1 MDMSDLQMKDRM
13 ADGRIVLCGS
23 NAYEKKYYFN
33 PLFDSVPES
42 VKEELHIICVLFTEE
57 AGGVFLIVF
66 EPDGSISMETE
77 AAEEDISGIV
87 INPGGLTHTSV
98 ALLDALRGAEIP
110 AVEVHLS
117 NIFTRESYRHESV
130 TAPGCIG
137 VIAGFREVGYRM
149 ALAGLVS
156 YLNVEKDRE
165 N

>member
-1 MDMSDLQMKDRM
+1 MVMSDLQMKDRM

-77 AAEEDISGIV
+77 AAEEDILYDDI
-87 INPGGLTHTSV
+87 T
-98 ALLDALRGAEIP
+98 
-110 AVEVHLS
+110 
-117 NIFTRESYRHESV
+117 
-130 TAPGCIG
+130 
-137 VIAGFREVGYRM
+137 
-149 ALAGLVS
+149 AGLLVS
-156 YLNVEKDRE
+156 EIRRHRQTLFEELQLFYRVFVLKEDITLE
-165 N
+165 DEA

>member
-1 MDMSDLQMKDRM
+1 MVMSDLQMKDRM

-77 AAEEDISGIV
+77 AAEEDILYDDI
-87 INPGGLTHTSV
+87 T
-98 ALLDALRGAEIP
+98 
-110 AVEVHLS
+110 
-117 NIFTRESYRHESV
+117 
-130 TAPGCIG
+130 
-137 VIAGFREVGYRM
+137 
-149 ALAGLVS
+149 AGLLVS
-156 YLNVEKDRE
+156 EIRRHRQTLFEALQLFYRVFVLKEDITLE
-165 N
+165 DET

>member
-1 MDMSDLQMKDRM
+1 MAMSDLQMKDRM

-77 AAEEDISGIV
+77 AAEEDILYDDI
-87 INPGGLTHTSV
+87 T
-98 ALLDALRGAEIP
+98 
-110 AVEVHLS
+110 
-117 NIFTRESYRHESV
+117 
-130 TAPGCIG
+130 
-137 VIAGFREVGYRM
+137 
-149 ALAGLVS
+149 AGLLVS
-156 YLNVEKDRE
+156 ELRRHRQTLFEELQLFYRVFVLKEDITLE
-165 N
+165 DET

>member
-1 MDMSDLQMKDRM
+1 MAMSDLQMKDRM

-77 AAEEDISGIV
+77 AAEEDILYDDI
-87 INPGGLTHTSV
+87 T
-98 ALLDALRGAEIP
+98 
-110 AVEVHLS
+110 
-117 NIFTRESYRHESV
+117 
-130 TAPGCIG
+130 
-137 VIAGFREVGYRM
+137 
-149 ALAGLVS
+149 AGLLVS
-156 YLNVEKDRE
+156 EIRRHRQTLFEELQLFYRVFHIRYVLSVGQFVVAGNVTRPTVHPHVCIVAVSP
-165 N
+165 NT

>member
-1 MDMSDLQMKDRM
+1 MAMSDLQMKDRM

-77 AAEEDISGIV
+77 AAEEEILYDDI
-87 INPGGLTHTSV
+87 T
-98 ALLDALRGAEIP
+98 
-110 AVEVHLS
+110 
-117 NIFTRESYRHESV
+117 
-130 TAPGCIG
+130 
-137 VIAGFREVGYRM
+137 
-149 ALAGLVS
+149 AGLLVS
-156 YLNVEKDRE
+156 EIRRHRQTLFEELQLFYRVFVLKEDITLE
-165 N
+165 DET

>member
-1 MDMSDLQMKDRM
+1 MAMSDLQMKDRM

-77 AAEEDISGIV
+77 AAEEDILYDDI
-87 INPGGLTHTSV
+87 T
-98 ALLDALRGAEIP
+98 
-110 AVEVHLS
+110 
-117 NIFTRESYRHESV
+117 
-130 TAPGCIG
+130 
-137 VIAGFREVGYRM
+137 
-149 ALAGLVS
+149 AGLLVS
-156 YLNVEKDRE
+156 EIRRHRQTLFEELRLFYRVFVLKEDITLE
-165 N
+165 DET

>member
-1 MDMSDLQMKDRM
+1 MAMSDLQMKDRM

-77 AAEEDISGIV
+77 AAEEDILYDDI
-87 INPGGLTHTSV
+87 T
-98 ALLDALRGAEIP
+98 
-110 AVEVHLS
+110 
-117 NIFTRESYRHESV
+117 
-130 TAPGCIG
+130 
-137 VIAGFREVGYRM
+137 
-149 ALAGLVS
+149 AGLLVS
-156 YLNVEKDRE
+156 EIRRHRQTLFEELQLFYRVFVLKEDISTGCGKHKYYVWCI
-165 N
+165 

>member
-1 MDMSDLQMKDRM
+1 MSDLQMKDRM

-77 AAEEDISGIV
+77 AAEEDILYDDI
-87 INPGGLTHTSV
+87 T
-98 ALLDALRGAEIP
+98 
-110 AVEVHLS
+110 
-117 NIFTRESYRHESV
+117 
-130 TAPGCIG
+130 
-137 VIAGFREVGYRM
+137 
-149 ALAGLVS
+149 AGLLVS
-156 YLNVEKDRE
+156 EIRRHRQMLFEELQLFYRVFVLKEDITLE
-165 N
+165 DET

>member
-1 MDMSDLQMKDRM
+1 MAMSDLQMKDRM

-77 AAEEDISGIV
+77 AAEEDILYDDI
-87 INPGGLTHTSV
+87 T
-98 ALLDALRGAEIP
+98 
-110 AVEVHLS
+110 
-117 NIFTRESYRHESV
+117 
-130 TAPGCIG
+130 
-137 VIAGFREVGYRM
+137 
-149 ALAGLVS
+149 AGLLVS
-156 YLNVEKDRE
+156 EIRRHRQTLFEKLQLFYRVFVLKEDITLE
-165 N
+165 DET

>member
-1 MDMSDLQMKDRM
+1 MVMSDLQMKDRM

-77 AAEEDISGIV
+77 AAEEDILYDDI
-87 INPGGLTHTSV
+87 T
-98 ALLDALRGAEIP
+98 
-110 AVEVHLS
+110 
-117 NIFTRESYRHESV
+117 
-130 TAPGCIG
+130 
-137 VIAGFREVGYRM
+137 
-149 ALAGLVS
+149 AGLLVS
-156 YLNVEKDRE
+156 EIRRHRQTLFEELQLFYRVFVLKEDITLEDETQILRLVHMRKKSW
-165 N
+165 

>member
-1 MDMSDLQMKDRM
+1 MAMSDLQMKDRM

-77 AAEEDISGIV
+77 AAEEDILYDDI
-87 INPGGLTHTSV
+87 T
-98 ALLDALRGAEIP
+98 
-110 AVEVHLS
+110 
-117 NIFTRESYRHESV
+117 
-130 TAPGCIG
+130 
-137 VIAGFREVGYRM
+137 
-149 ALAGLVS
+149 AGLLVS
-156 YLNVEKDRE
+156 EIRRHRQTLFEELQLFYRLFVLKEDITLE
-165 N
+165 DET

>member
-1 MDMSDLQMKDRM
+1 MAMSDLQMKDRM

-77 AAEEDISGIV
+77 AAEEDILYDDI
-87 INPGGLTHTSV
+87 T
-98 ALLDALRGAEIP
+98 
-110 AVEVHLS
+110 
-117 NIFTRESYRHESV
+117 
-130 TAPGCIG
+130 
-137 VIAGFREVGYRM
+137 
-149 ALAGLVS
+149 AGLLISEIRRHRQTLFEELQLFYRVFV
-156 YLNVEKDRE
+156 LKEDITLE
-165 N
+165 DET

>member
-1 MDMSDLQMKDRM
+1 MAMSDLQMKDRM

-77 AAEEDISGIV
+77 AAEEDILYEDI
-87 INPGGLTHTSV
+87 T
-98 ALLDALRGAEIP
+98 
-110 AVEVHLS
+110 
-117 NIFTRESYRHESV
+117 
-130 TAPGCIG
+130 
-137 VIAGFREVGYRM
+137 
-149 ALAGLVS
+149 AGLLVS
-156 YLNVEKDRE
+156 EIRRHRKALFEELQLFYRVFVLKEDITLE
-165 N
+165 DET

>member
-1 MDMSDLQMKDRM
+1 MAMSDLQMKDRM

-77 AAEEDISGIV
+77 AAEADILYYDITAGLLVSEIRRHRQTLFEELQLFYRVFVLKEDIT
-87 INPGGLTHTSV
+87 LEDET
-98 ALLDALRGAEIP
+98 
-110 AVEVHLS
+110 
-117 NIFTRESYRHESV
+117 
-130 TAPGCIG
+130 
-137 VIAGFREVGYRM
+137 
-149 ALAGLVS
+149 
-156 YLNVEKDRE
+156 
-165 N
+165 

>member
-1 MDMSDLQMKDRM
+1 MAMSDLQMKDRM

-77 AAEEDISGIV
+77 AAEEDILYDDI
-87 INPGGLTHTSV
+87 T
-98 ALLDALRGAEIP
+98 
-110 AVEVHLS
+110 
-117 NIFTRESYRHESV
+117 
-130 TAPGCIG
+130 
-137 VIAGFREVGYRM
+137 
-149 ALAGLVS
+149 AGLLVS
-156 YLNVEKDRE
+156 EIRRHRQTLFEELQLFYRAFVLKEDITLE
-165 N
+165 DET

>member
-1 MDMSDLQMKDRM
+1 MAMSDLQMKDRM

-77 AAEEDISGIV
+77 AAEEDILYDDI
-87 INPGGLTHTSV
+87 T
-98 ALLDALRGAEIP
+98 
-110 AVEVHLS
+110 
-117 NIFTRESYRHESV
+117 
-130 TAPGCIG
+130 
-137 VIAGFREVGYRM
+137 
-149 ALAGLVS
+149 AGLLVS
-156 YLNVEKDRE
+156 EIRRHRQTLFEELQLFYRVFVLKEDITLKDE
-165 N
+165 T

>member
-57 AGGVFLIVF
+57 SGGVFLIVF

-77 AAEEDISGIV
+77 AAEEDILYDDI
-87 INPGGLTHTSV
+87 T
-98 ALLDALRGAEIP
+98 
-110 AVEVHLS
+110 
-117 NIFTRESYRHESV
+117 
-130 TAPGCIG
+130 
-137 VIAGFREVGYRM
+137 
-149 ALAGLVS
+149 AGLLVS
-156 YLNVEKDRE
+156 EIRRHRQTLFEELQLFYRVFVLKEDITLE
-165 N
+165 DET

>member
-1 MDMSDLQMKDRM
+1 MAMSDLQMKDRM

-77 AAEEDISGIV
+77 AAEEDILYDDI
-87 INPGGLTHTSV
+87 T
-98 ALLDALRGAEIP
+98 
-110 AVEVHLS
+110 
-117 NIFTRESYRHESV
+117 
-130 TAPGCIG
+130 
-137 VIAGFREVGYRM
+137 
-149 ALAGLVS
+149 AGLLVS
-156 YLNVEKDRE
+156 DIRRHRQTLFEELQLFYRVFVLKEDITLE
-165 N
+165 DET

>member
-1 MDMSDLQMKDRM
+1 MKYMAMSDLQMKDRM

-77 AAEEDISGIV
+77 AAEEDILYDDI
-87 INPGGLTHTSV
+87 T
-98 ALLDALRGAEIP
+98 
-110 AVEVHLS
+110 
-117 NIFTRESYRHESV
+117 
-130 TAPGCIG
+130 
-137 VIAGFREVGYRM
+137 
-149 ALAGLVS
+149 AGLLVS
-156 YLNVEKDRE
+156 EIRRHRQTLFEELQLFYRVFVLKEDITLE
-165 N
+165 DET

>member
-1 MDMSDLQMKDRM
+1 MVMSDLQMKDRM

-77 AAEEDISGIV
+77 AAEEDILYDDI
-87 INPGGLTHTSV
+87 T
-98 ALLDALRGAEIP
+98 
-110 AVEVHLS
+110 
-117 NIFTRESYRHESV
+117 
-130 TAPGCIG
+130 
-137 VIAGFREVGYRM
+137 
-149 ALAGLVS
+149 AGLLVS
-156 YLNVEKDRE
+156 EIRRHRKTLFEELQLFYRVFVLKEDITLE
-165 N
+165 DET

>member
-1 MDMSDLQMKDRM
+1 MAMSDLQMKDRM

-77 AAEEDISGIV
+77 AAEEDILYDDI
-87 INPGGLTHTSV
+87 T
-98 ALLDALRGAEIP
+98 
-110 AVEVHLS
+110 
-117 NIFTRESYRHESV
+117 
-130 TAPGCIG
+130 
-137 VIAGFREVGYRM
+137 
-149 ALAGLVS
+149 AGLLV
-156 YLNVEKDRE
+156 RE
-165 N
+165 IRRHRQTLFEELQLFYRVFVLKEDITLEDET

>member
-1 MDMSDLQMKDRM
+1 MAMSDLQMKDRM

-77 AAEEDISGIV
+77 AAEEDILYDDI
-87 INPGGLTHTSV
+87 T
-98 ALLDALRGAEIP
+98 
-110 AVEVHLS
+110 
-117 NIFTRESYRHESV
+117 
-130 TAPGCIG
+130 
-137 VIAGFREVGYRM
+137 
-149 ALAGLVS
+149 AGLLVS
-156 YLNVEKDRE
+156 EIRRHRQTLFEELQRIYRVFVLKEDITLE
-165 N
+165 DET

>member
-1 MDMSDLQMKDRM
+1 MAMSELQMKDRM

-77 AAEEDISGIV
+77 AAEEDILYDDI
-87 INPGGLTHTSV
+87 T
-98 ALLDALRGAEIP
+98 
-110 AVEVHLS
+110 
-117 NIFTRESYRHESV
+117 
-130 TAPGCIG
+130 
-137 VIAGFREVGYRM
+137 
-149 ALAGLVS
+149 AGLLVS
-156 YLNVEKDRE
+156 EIRRHRQTLFEELQLFYRVFVLKEDITLE
-165 N
+165 DET